1 MYKKGNWELTS
12 CRCSVIFPF
21 FSFSFLQLS
30 FFLSSFF
37 LRANDGIDLMK
48 WWHFSVPAPSASM
61 WTLLHW
67 VHPGQALWFYLD
79 FFHNNNERVTI
90 LYLYCRW
97 QEPHHHAALWG
108 NNSVSSF
115 IHSGTGLLPH
125 KTVWLY
131 NYQLNPSLLSP
142 FKKKFLF
149 LIVVGSNSL
158 CWNFWKFACQAYIFH
173 NRYLISDFFFF
184 SYLAGI
190 VYC

>member
-1 MYKKGNWELTS
+1 
-12 CRCSVIFPF
+12 
-21 FSFSFLQLS
+21 
-30 FFLSSFF
+30 
-37 LRANDGIDLMK
+37 MK
-48 WWHFSVPAPSASM
+48 WWHFSVPAPSAGM

-67 VHPGQALWFYLD
+67 VHLGQALWFYLD

-125 KTVWLY
+125 KTVRLY

-173 NRYLISDFFFF
+173 NRYLISDFCLFFF
-184 SYLAGI
+184 FLPCRYCILLNPKNYLI
-190 VYC
+190 L